1 MIRVPHQLAAMRTT
15 IAWVAVILIFPII
28 LLLWATESP
37 VQRVRRLRQRGWTQ
51 QRIADHLNIS
61 RSKVQRMLR

>member
-1 MIRVPHQLAAMRTT
+1 MKTT
-15 IAWVAVILIFPII
+15 IAWVAAILTFPII

-37 VQRVRRLRQRGWTQ
+37 IQRARRLRQQGWTQ

>member
-1 MIRVPHQLAAMRTT
+1 MKTT
-15 IAWVAVILIFPII
+15 IAWVAVVLTFPII
-28 LLLWATESP
+28 LLLWAAESP
-37 VQRVRRLRQRGWTQ
+37 VQRVCRLRQQGWTQ